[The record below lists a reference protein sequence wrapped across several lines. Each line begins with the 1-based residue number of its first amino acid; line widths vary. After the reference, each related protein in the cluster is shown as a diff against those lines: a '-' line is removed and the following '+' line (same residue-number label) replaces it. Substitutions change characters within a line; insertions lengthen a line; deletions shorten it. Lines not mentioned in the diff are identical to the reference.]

1 MLLTVIQTA
10 QPRSN
15 EQMPETLTINGAR
28 FEVPDAVL
36 YRYDGFLTPEA
47 PEGLRNTIHQTI
59 MENLRNNFAK
69 KVKDALN
76 GSEELPPEKHAELA
90 SEFSAYAEKYEF
102 GVRGAAA
109 PKRDP
114 LEREM
119 FRLAKDDLSAKYSAK
134 YGQKPDKEWL
144 ESTVPIFV
152 EKYNDQLTKRAR
164 AVLRAKQASTET
176 GDDFQI

>member
-1 MLLTVIQTA
+1 
-10 QPRSN
+10 
-15 EQMPETLTINGAR
+15 MPETLTINGAR

-36 YRYDGFLTPEA
+36 GRYDSFLVSDA

-59 MENLRNNFAK
+59 LENLRNNFAK

-76 GSEELPPEKHAELA
+76 GGEELSPEKHAEL
-90 SEFSAYAEKYEF
+90 STEFATYAEKYEF
-102 GVRGAAA
+102 GVRGSGGGRVV
-109 PKRDP
+109 RDP

-119 FRLAKDDLSAKYSAK
+119 FRLAKDDLTAKYSAK
-134 YGQKPDKEWL
+134 YGQKPDKDWL
-144 ESTVPIFV
+144 ESTVPAFV

-164 AVLRAKQASTET
+164 AVLRAKQAATET